1 MPEGVTWVYA
11 RVSSSGQTL
20 DRQLDVLREYGID
33 ERRIKTEKQ
42 SGKDFNKPEFPPLVG
57 TKFVAPA
64 MHEGD
69 CFLLRFVLYFP

>member
-1 MPEGVTWVYA
+1 MPEGVTWGYA

-42 SGKDFNKPEFPPLVG
+42 SGKDFNKPEFP
-57 TKFVAPA
+57 
-64 MHEGD
+64 H
-69 CFLLRFVLYFP
+69 R

>member
-1 MPEGVTWVYA
+1 MPEGVTWGYA

-42 SGKDFNKPEFPPLVG
+42 VRKGFQQTGVPTASW
-57 TKFVAPA
+57 
-64 MHEGD
+64 H
-69 CFLLRFVLYFP
+69 